1 MAMSSMLSKSVLA
14 GTPVLAARPSA
25 QRPAAR
31 AGVVVRAADRPLFV
45 PGADPP
51 SYLDGSLAGEAF
63 ATQNLGTLCSCVC
76 SDACRLSLALGL
88 QRLIVS
94 YIDDMQVITGE

>member
-1 MAMSSMLSKSVLA
+1 MAMSSMLSKSVLV

-45 PGADPP
+45 PGAEPP
-51 SYLDGSLAGEAF
+51 SYLDGSMAGEAS
-63 ATQNLGTLCSCVC
+63 ATCSRCICAVFVAPVAVRSHC
-76 SDACRLSLALGL
+76 
-88 QRLIVS
+88 IVMAR
-94 YIDDMQVITGE
+94 Y